1 MKNIEEKER
10 LKKIE
15 YLYTRVY
22 KIINRLILYSKRF
35 CENLAT
41 PDGLIEYLNC
51 LDRGRGSRA
60 SKYTYIYEFDYF
72 VMTKSTKTLKAIR
85 KLLNNNNLPMNEDV
99 LILVR
104 SLLENY
110 IMSQYIR
117 TSIRSKDVEKM
128 EKAIVDFIMN
138 PYEMA
143 MGHAKKGKLKGKY
156 VIINDKDE
164 FLGQLVSG
172 PSKYVGESE
181 QTYFRPLYD
190 FLCKYSHCSFDIMY
204 CYFES
209 ENMSF
214 STEKVNGP
222 FWALICTLFVFTKL
236 YENIVLAKGE
246 DIENI
251 KGHFDVF
258 YDSLELQLEMLKEHI
273 EIFKEG
279 YRDIDREFLSLII
292 EKGAKDNFA
301 HERIALAK
309 AMEEDIKYGT
319 TSDISKCYDE
329 KKCKFIRNYK
339 HK

>member
-1 MKNIEEKER
+1 MEEEKYFE
-10 LKKIE
+10 KIE
-15 YLYTRVY
+15 FLYSRAY

-35 CENLAT
+35 CENSAT

-51 LDRGRGSRA
+51 LDKERGSSA

-72 VMTKSTKTLKAIR
+72 VMTKSTKTLRAIR
-85 KLLNNNNLPMNEDV
+85 RLLNSNNLSMNEDIF
-99 LILVR
+99 ILVR
-104 SLLENY
+104 SLLENH
-110 IMSQYIR
+110 IISQYIR

-128 EKAIVDFIMN
+128 EKAIAYFIMN

-143 MGHAKKGKLKGKY
+143 MGFAKKGKLKGKH
-156 VIINDKDE
+156 VIINDNEK
-164 FLGQLVSG
+164 FLGQLISG
-172 PSKYVGESE
+172 PSKYVSESE
-181 QTYFRPLYD
+181 QRYFRPLYD
-190 FLCKYSHCSFDIMY
+190 LLCKFSHCSFDIMY

-246 DIENI
+246 DIENL
-251 KGHFDVF
+251 KSHFDVL
-258 YDSLELQLEMLKEHI
+258 YDSLELQLEMIKEHI

-292 EKGAKDNFA
+292 EKEAKDNFA
-301 HERIALAK
+301 QERIALAL

-319 TSDISKCYDE
+319 TSDIFKSYDE
-329 KKCKFIRNYK
+329 KECKFIRSYK
-339 HK
+339 YK